1 MESHHTTEHPALD
14 TTPEDNQPTPDGE
27 LSMRLIPSRAE
38 ANIHGDISSGWVVK
52 QMDHAAESVVSRLA
66 QGRIANIAMESL
78 SFMSPIRVGAAVCI
92 YTNLQ
97 EIGTSSVR
105 INVEV
110 WTRNPSENQRRKVV
124 DATFVYVAIDEKGRI
139 RRVPR

>member
-1 MESHHTTEHPALD
+1 MESHPHEPSIT
-14 TTPEDNQPTPDGE
+14 EDNIPTPDGE
-27 LSMRLIPSRAE
+27 LSMRVIPTRAE

-66 QGRIANIAMESL
+66 KGRIANIAMESL

-92 YTNLQ
+92 YTKLL

-105 INVEV
+105 IQVEI
-110 WTRNPSENQRRKVV
+110 WTLNPNEEQRRKVV

-139 RRVPR
+139 RKVPR

>member
-1 MESHHTTEHPALD
+1 MESRPTSQATAQPAA
-14 TTPEDNQPTPDGE
+14 EDNQPAPDGE
-27 LSMRLIPSRAE
+27 LSMRLIPTRAE
-38 ANIHGDISSGWVVK
+38 ANIHGDISSGWVVSK
-52 QMDHAAESVVSRLA
+52 MDHAAESVVSRLA
-66 QGRIANIAMESL
+66 QGRIANIAMDSL
-78 SFMSPIRVGAAVCI
+78 SFMSPIRIGAAVCI
-92 YTNLQ
+92 YTRLL

>member
-1 MESHHTTEHPALD
+1 MESRPNEPTIN
-14 TTPEDNQPTPDGE
+14 EDNVPTPDGE
-27 LSMRLIPSRAE
+27 LSMRVIPTRAE
-38 ANIHGDISSGWVVK
+38 ANIHGDISSGWVVQ

-92 YTNLQ
+92 YTQIL

-105 INVEV
+105 MHVEV
-110 WTRNPSENQRRKVV
+110 WTLNPTENQRRKVV
-124 DATFVYVAIDEKGRI
+124 EANFVYVAIDEKGRI
-139 RRVPR
+139 RKVPR

>member
-1 MESHHTTEHPALD
+1 MESHQTQDLGR
-14 TTPEDNQPTPDGE
+14 EDNQPTPHGE
-27 LSMRLIPSRAE
+27 LSMRLIPTRAE
-38 ANIHGDISSGWVVK
+38 ANIHGDISSGWVVA

-78 SFMSPIRVGAAVCI
+78 AFMSPIRVGAAVCI
-92 YTNLQ
+92 YTHLL

-110 WTRNPSENQRRKVV
+110 WTRNPNENHRRKVV

>member
-1 MESHHTTEHPALD
+1 MEPRQ
-14 TTPEDNQPTPDGE
+14 TPEPNREDNQPTPDGE

-38 ANIHGDISSGWVVK
+38 ANIHGDISSGWVVA

-92 YTNLQ
+92 YTQML

-105 INVEV
+105 MQVEV
-110 WTRNPSENQRRKVV
+110 WTRNPNENHRRKVV
-124 DATFVYVAIDEKGRI
+124 EGTFVYVAIDEKGRI

>member
-1 MESHHTTEHPALD
+1 MEPHQHQDSSR
-14 TTPEDNQPTPDGE
+14 EDNQPKPDGE
-27 LSMRLIPSRAE
+27 LSMRLIPTRAE
-38 ANIHGDISSGWVVK
+38 ANIHGDISSGWVVA

-92 YTNLQ
+92 YTRLL

-105 INVEV
+105 INAEV
-110 WTRNPSENQRRKVV
+110 WTRNPSENHRRKVV

>member
-1 MESHHTTEHPALD
+1 MESRQNEPTIN
-14 TTPEDNQPTPDGE
+14 EDNVPTPDGE
-27 LSMRLIPSRAE
+27 LSMRVIPTRAE
-38 ANIHGDISSGWVVK
+38 ANIHGDISSGWVVQ

-92 YTNLQ
+92 YTQIL

-105 INVEV
+105 MHVEV
-110 WTRNPSENQRRKVV
+110 WTLNPTENQRRKVV
-124 DATFVYVAIDEKGRI
+124 EANFVYVAIDEKGRI
-139 RRVPR
+139 RKVPR

>member
-1 MESHHTTEHPALD
+1 MESRPNEPTIN
-14 TTPEDNQPTPDGE
+14 EDNVPTPDGE
-27 LSMRLIPSRAE
+27 LSMRVIPTRAE
-38 ANIHGDISSGWVVK
+38 ANIHGDISSGWVVQ

-92 YTNLQ
+92 YTQIL

-105 INVEV
+105 MHVEV
-110 WTRNPSENQRRKVV
+110 WTLNPTENHRRKVV
-124 DATFVYVAIDEKGRI
+124 EANFVYVAIDEKGRI
-139 RRVPR
+139 RKVPR